1 MLFIA
6 FYMTVSLWQL
16 WHYAYSSI
24 KHRRMHSCG
33 NPPLKFKSPIP
44 EWNPNRGIN
53 SLFLIKRFYYFIIA
67 SLDPP
72 IFVGQRISFSPP
84 SLPPWRDYSSP
95 RSSLKRREKKGGR
108 GGDLYEKFVLA
119 LRTHRCGERA
129 ERVNE
134 RRFYFPSPG
143 SGMKGR
149 GKKRGKKREGR
160 RETREE

>member
-95 RSSLKRREKKGGR
+95 RSSLKRR
-108 GGDLYEKFVLA
+108 
-119 LRTHRCGERA
+119 
-129 ERVNE
+129 
-134 RRFYFPSPG
+134 
-143 SGMKGR
+143 
-149 GKKRGKKREGR
+149 KRGEGEGIRMKNSYSRCEHTGAASERSELTSAGFTFLPREV
-160 RETREE
+160 E